1 MQRVTFSVLFY
12 VKRSKPFKNGDLPI
26 YLRITIDGKK
36 AETSLKRG
44 VPPELWDNVRH
55 RAKGQ
60 STEAK
65 QINQELDSVSGQLHN
80 HKLEFQEHGKT
91 LTAQALLNAYLGK
104 GDQQITLCGLFE
116 EHNSDM
122 SARVGK
128 DYAPLTLQQYK
139 APFPHLIPAS
149 RPHRPQL
156 SMMDG
161 SFPTKCTITQV
172 VWRHVWLG
180 RTRWWGMPGI
190 EISRLGGCDC
200 GFDYG
205 RDCGTKFGCFGN
217 CVDVFGYLPTYTFPK
232 WHSHTD

>member
-104 GDQQITLCGLFE
+104 GDQQITLCFIPHGGHFGQELE
-116 EHNSDM
+116 GPEGATHPPRSQLWPW
-122 SARVGK
+122 SA
-128 DYAPLTLQQYK
+128 AT
-139 APFPHLIPAS
+139 H
-149 RPHRPQL
+149 
-156 SMMDG
+156 
-161 SFPTKCTITQV
+161 
-172 VWRHVWLG
+172 
-180 RTRWWGMPGI
+180 
-190 EISRLGGCDC
+190 
-200 GFDYG
+200 
-205 RDCGTKFGCFGN
+205 
-217 CVDVFGYLPTYTFPK
+217 
-232 WHSHTD
+232 